1 MKLQH
6 SLAHDRCSVRTGL
19 KNEWDNGERIAC
31 TSFCIEPATEI
42 PMSPACH
49 PTGNTDK
56 YF

>member
-42 PMSPACH
+42 PMSPARH